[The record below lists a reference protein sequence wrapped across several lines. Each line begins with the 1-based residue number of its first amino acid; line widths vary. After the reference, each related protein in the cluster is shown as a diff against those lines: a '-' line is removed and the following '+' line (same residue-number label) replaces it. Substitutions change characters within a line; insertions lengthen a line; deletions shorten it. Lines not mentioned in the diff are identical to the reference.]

1 MCEIK
6 SQYFFSHG
14 SHQNTQGVSLT
25 LSLSHT
31 HQEMEGPTH
40 SDKVLYVIRG
50 ARSKLDPTY
59 ACASHDKESGR
70 YVTLEVDTTK
80 GRVVNRR
87 VESSREAVEELASNY
102 RGVYMDT
109 RDDPNLMALPK
120 VKNSIAADLDLIRR
134 AKSDEELRD
143 LRNLSAKT
151 RAMLEEGMSEAK
163 FRGTANSLGNR
174 AYFKAHRGKGFTE
187 YRGGMK
193 DEHGRCSDLT
203 RVVAHNAAWEE
214 RLARVYRGLDKV
226 EKAAKS
232 GVSIKELDDLF
243 RGCLDETKD
252 AMASSCIHPT
262 GYESNEKFRNFKHL
276 ADYDFV
282 TIGVGISDGKDTALI
297 YRSTMEILPL
307 PQKEAPR
314 PPSPTSVVPSSS
326 SVTSSASKLNVFR
339 GTIVPTGKQSAMDV
353 LERAFL

>member
-1 MCEIK
+1 
-6 SQYFFSHG
+6 
-14 SHQNTQGVSLT
+14 
-25 LSLSHT
+25 
-31 HQEMEGPTH
+31 MEGHTN

-50 ARSKLDPTY
+50 ARNNLDPTY

-70 YVTLEVDTTK
+70 YVALEVDTTQ

-87 VESSREAVEELASNY
+87 IESSRAAVEELASNY

-109 RDDPNLMALPK
+109 RDDSNLMEAPT

-134 AKSDEELRD
+134 AKSDEELED

-151 RAMLEEGMSEAK
+151 RAMLEEGMSESK
-163 FRGTANSLGNR
+163 FRGVANSLGNR

-214 RLARVYRGLDKV
+214 RLARVNRGLDRV
-226 EKAAKS
+226 ERAAQS
-232 GVSIKELDDLF
+232 GVSVKELDDTF

-252 AMASSCIHPT
+252 GMVSSCIHPT
-262 GYESNEKFRNFKHL
+262 GYESNEKFRSFKSL

-297 YRSTMEILPL
+297 YRSTKEILPR
-307 PQKEAPR
+307 KEVSPPP
-314 PPSPTSVVPSSS
+314 PPSTVNSPPP
-326 SVTSSASKLNVFR
+326 SVTSSAPKLNVFR
-339 GTIVPTGKQSAMDV
+339 GTIVPTGRQSAMDV